1 MCASGTTSITEFR
14 YTPPSRH
21 DANGDPFSF
30 SYLCLCDP
38 NTPAAGDPEPDA
50 AVRKNCP
57 RLDEM
62 IIESRTRRE
71 LPVPAWAY
79 PDGVVPEDG
88 ETADDGEVVAGEG
101 SVTDDDETATDGRDA
116 SGEEEEVDPVA
127 QAAAAGA
134 TALLA
139 GGHALIGGAPG
150 VGKASLAQTLAN
162 GIGGAFKR
170 IQFTPDLLPSDILG
184 YHLYKQHNGEFE
196 FVPGPV
202 FANLLLADE
211 INRTS
216 PRVQSA
222 LLEAMNEGQ
231 VTIDGATRELAQP
244 FLVVAT
250 QNVTSSTGTF
260 PLPEP
265 QLDRFLLSIPMSLPD
280 AEVQRDILNFHAQG
294 AVHDAGGSVESILD
308 SEAIL
313 DLQQRV
319 AALPISETLTA
330 YIVALCERVR
340 RMAGGSH
347 TVSVRASISLMRAAQ
362 ASAFLDGQPAVH
374 PDHVQAIFPHVL
386 RHRLLPSDGS
396 SPEPILDAALKET
409 PVA

>member
-1 MCASGTTSITEFR
+1 MNQENNRERLLELRAR
-14 YTPPSRH
+14 L
-21 DANGDPFSF
+21 N
-30 SYLCLCDP
+30 
-38 NTPAAGDPEPDA
+38 A
-50 AVRKNCP
+50 AVMGA
-57 RLDEM
+57 E
-62 IIESRTRRE
+62 E
-71 LPVPAWAY
+71 
-79 PDGVVPEDG
+79 
-88 ETADDGEVVAGEG
+88 AG
-101 SVTDDDETATDGRDA
+101 TLLL
-116 SGEEEEVDPVA
+116 
-127 QAAAAGA
+127 

-139 GGHALIGGAPG
+139 GGHALIEGAPG
-150 VGKASLAQTLAN
+150 VGKTSLAQTLAN
-162 GIGGAFKR
+162 GIGGTFKR

-250 QNVTSSTGTF
+250 QNVTTSTGTF

-265 QLDRFLLSIPMSLPD
+265 QLDRFLLSIPMSLPN
-280 AEVQRDILNFHAQG
+280 AEVQRDILNLHAQG
-294 AVHDAGGSVESILD
+294 GEIGASEEPLLD
-308 SEAIL
+308 SAAIL
-313 DLQQRV
+313 DLQKSV
-319 AALPISETLTA
+319 TTLPISETLTA
-330 YIVALCERVR
+330 YIVDLCERVR

-386 RHRLLPSDGS
+386 RHRLLPDDGT
-396 SPEPILDAALKET
+396 SPEPILEMALKEV